1 LIEETGEVFTDYEKF
16 LNRCENNGVTS
27 NMSSCANVKQ
37 ARLLRAGK
45 LPSSLIHCET
55 LELTALQ
62 KKFTCESTGHSG
74 FTFFEAKE
82 SEVRS
87 TPVLEKG
94 SLIVTTP
101 QSEASKEINSIL
113 PEALRSR
120 VLEYVQFQT
129 TSRLDDLG
137 KLFATLRRTIADVS
151 Q

>member
-1 LIEETGEVFTDYEKF
+1 MK
-16 LNRCENNGVTS
+16 
-27 NMSSCANVKQ
+27 K
-37 ARLLRAGK
+37 ARLLRTGTYF
-45 LPSSLIHCET
+45 SLRPQ
-55 LELTALQ
+55 LQ
-62 KKFTCESTGHSG
+62 DYPTNASQRKFTCESTGHTG

-120 VLEYVQFQT
+120 ILEYVQFDT
-129 TSRLDDLG
+129 TSRMDDLG
-137 KLFATLRRTIADVS
+137 TSTFICPTETTTNHL

>member
-1 LIEETGEVFTDYEKF
+1 MLD
-16 LNRCENNGVTS
+16 
-27 NMSSCANVKQ
+27 
-37 ARLLRAGK
+37 
-45 LPSSLIHCET
+45 
-55 LELTALQ
+55 LTVPQ
-62 KKFTCESTGHSG
+62 RKFTCESTGHTG

-120 VLEYVQFQT
+120 VLDYVQFQT
-129 TSRLDDLG
+129 TSRMDDLG
-137 KLFATLRRTIADVS
+137 KLPRTVSYIIADIIFS
-151 Q
+151 ERCI